1 MTKCFTYFLCWILG
15 SEFSVSNFS
24 RGEGLG
30 VRGSSHLNLR
40 FCKQTSIRITEHF
53 GIEEEFWDLKK
64 SIFRGRGGAGGRKKT
79 ADFRGHIDRFG

>member
-40 FCKQTSIRITEHF
+40 FCKQTSIRITENLR
-53 GIEEEFWDLKK
+53 IEEELWIWENRYLGEGRLKK
-64 SIFRGRGGAGGRKKT
+64 RDGFSGSY
-79 ADFRGHIDRFG
+79 